1 MKALDN
7 VTNQG
12 PFIEV
17 TQRLI
22 AAPHPAGK
30 SAGKDNARYPFHL
43 FIPGAPASMTSIL
56 HDADVLIID
65 NALLAR
71 KHDKALAPG

>member
-1 MKALDN
+1 
-7 VTNQG
+7 
-12 PFIEV
+12 
-17 TQRLI
+17 
-22 AAPHPAGK
+22 
-30 SAGKDNARYPFHL
+30 
-43 FIPGAPASMTSIL
+43 MTGILIL